1 MRSCSSR
8 HLSATQLDPRGD
20 RLQIS
25 SRSSRAVYLDMFQL
39 TAFVTT
45 QRREDKLAPT
55 LRRFFGSVTL
65 LPSGSDLLLCPSFF
79 TLSLSLFES
88 SVYKLPFWTLRKHA
102 SRDSFLCLH
111 LFLSFF
117 DALEFKLPS
126 ASGKETTHTPS
137 ARIKESKGKQGCNT
151 SGKTTGPTREKK
163 YCDFVNNIQVAGSH
177 ERRWH

>member
-79 TLSLSLFES
+79 TLSLSLSLSRVSTNYPFGHCES
-88 SVYKLPFWTLRKHA
+88 TPHVTV
-102 SRDSFLCLH
+102 SFVCICSCHFLMH
-111 LFLSFF
+111 LNSSCPPP
-117 DALEFKLPS
+117 A
-126 ASGKETTHTPS
+126 
-137 ARIKESKGKQGCNT
+137 
-151 SGKTTGPTREKK
+151 EKK
-163 YCDFVNNIQVAGSH
+163 RLTHPVP
-177 ERRWH
+177 E